1 MNQQVKLSAELAKWD
16 WLKEKLGAEDFDAV
30 TLIEIIQSETDIEEC
45 LLEIAESAI
54 EDEHSITAIKARMHE
69 LQERASRLQNR
80 ADKKRRIVSATM
92 QNLQIKNVTG
102 PNATI
107 SLRAGGRELVIM
119 DEKQIPPEYFVPQPP
134 KLDRRLLKESLE
146 SGPVA
151 GAQLGNGG
159 VSATIRVK

>member
-1 MNQQVKLSAELAKWD
+1 MENITVPFPALVLSDLNVRKTGGDLA
-16 WLKEKLGAEDFDAV
+16 LDALAASILEHG
-30 TLIEIIQSETDIEEC
+30 LIQP
-45 LLEIAESAI
+45 LVV
-54 EDEHSITAIKARMHE
+54 TAIKARMHE

-134 KLDRRLLKESLE
+134 KLDRRLLKEVLE
-146 SGPVA
+146 SGPVP

-159 VSATIRVK
+159 VSATIRTR